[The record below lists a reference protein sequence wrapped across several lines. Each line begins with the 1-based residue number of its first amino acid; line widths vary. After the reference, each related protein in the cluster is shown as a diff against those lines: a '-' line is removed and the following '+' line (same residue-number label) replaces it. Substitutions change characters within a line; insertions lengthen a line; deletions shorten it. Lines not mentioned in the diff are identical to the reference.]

1 MNKCNLA
8 SVDMIKQLVA
18 FDTTSRNPNMLLI
31 EYIRDYLADLGVDS
45 HLTFDDSG
53 KKANLYAT
61 CGPQDKPGILLSGH
75 TDCVPVDGQDWKTD
89 PFHVHAQDDRLYGR
103 GTSDMKSFIAI
114 ALAVLPEM
122 MERGLRSPVHFAFS
136 YDEEIGCVGVQRLIA
151 QLEGMAVKPRACI
164 VGEPTGM
171 QVVTGHKGKYGARCH
186 VHGLECHS
194 ALAPQGVNAVEIA
207 AELVAHL
214 RKMGQHLREHGPID
228 DTFDPPFTT
237 VHTGIIQG
245 GTALNIV
252 PKLCTFEYEI
262 RNLPDH
268 DVAPLMA
275 ELEDYADNV
284 LVTEMRAISEEAGI
298 SWEPLASYPGM
309 TADEDSEIS
318 RLAKA
323 LSGND
328 SSGRVSFGTEAG
340 LFQAAGIPA
349 VVCGPG
355 HIAQAHKPNEF
366 IELDQVARG
375 EAFVSALMAELCE
388 R

>member
-1 MNKCNLA
+1 
-8 SVDMIKQLVA
+8 
-18 FDTTSRNPNMLLI
+18 
-31 EYIRDYLADLGVDS
+31 
-45 HLTFDDSG
+45 
-53 KKANLYAT
+53 
-61 CGPQDKPGILLSGH
+61 
-75 TDCVPVDGQDWKTD
+75 
-89 PFHVHAQDDRLYGR
+89 
-103 GTSDMKSFIAI
+103 
-114 ALAVLPEM
+114 
-122 MERGLRSPVHFAFS
+122 
-136 YDEEIGCVGVQRLIA
+136 
-151 QLEGMAVKPRACI
+151 
-164 VGEPTGM
+164 
-171 QVVTGHKGKYGARCH
+171 
-186 VHGLECHS
+186 
-194 ALAPQGVNAVEIA
+194 
-207 AELVAHL
+207 
-214 RKMGQHLREHGPID
+214 
-228 DTFDPPFTT
+228 
-237 VHTGIIQG
+237 
-245 GTALNIV
+245 V

-366 IELDQVARG
+366 IDLDQVARG